1 MSQLSLKPAHRTTHS
16 VSEAK
21 GAAKIFVL
29 FTNKT
34 TKLGFSL
41 DFNVSAT

>member
-16 VSEAK
+16 EAK
-21 GAAKIFVL
+21 GAANVFVL

-34 TKLGFSL
+34 INLEFSL
-41 DFNVSAT
+41 DLNVSAT